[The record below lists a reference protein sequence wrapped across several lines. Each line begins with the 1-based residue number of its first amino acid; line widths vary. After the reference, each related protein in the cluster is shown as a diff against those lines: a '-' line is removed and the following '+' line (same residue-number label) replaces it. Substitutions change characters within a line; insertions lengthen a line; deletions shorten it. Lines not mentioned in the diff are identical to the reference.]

1 MEKFSNAIKKE
12 FESNLVY
19 IQKYLRTKIKSY
31 KRKINTNFH
40 NNKIL
45 KEGSQYKFLRKSRQ
59 NKF

>member
-19 IQKYLRTKIKSY
+19 IQKHLRTKIKSY